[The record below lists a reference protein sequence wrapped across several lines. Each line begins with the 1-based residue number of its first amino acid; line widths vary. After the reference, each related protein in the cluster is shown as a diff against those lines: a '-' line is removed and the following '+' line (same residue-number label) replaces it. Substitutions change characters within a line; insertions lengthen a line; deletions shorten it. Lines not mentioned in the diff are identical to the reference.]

1 MIGQTVS
8 HYRIIEKL
16 GEGGM
21 GVVYLAEDQHLAR
34 RVAIK
39 FLTSTDHHYR
49 ARFIREARAVSGLNH
64 PNIAIVHDYGETA
77 TGQPFLV
84 MEYIKGK
91 SLSDLL
97 DEGVTL
103 RRSVEIVSSIAEALT
118 EAHDSGIVH
127 RDIKPSNVLI
137 NERGHVKV
145 LDFGLVKHL
154 FEPTSTTE
162 GVDLDAKTIYS
173 TQTRSDVIVGTPLY
187 LSPEQA
193 TGRQIDGR
201 SDLFAL
207 GALLYECL
215 TGQSAFSGGSVL
227 EIGAQIIH
235 VTPATPSTINPQIPR
250 ELDRITL
257 KALEKKVEAR
267 YQSAEELLKD
277 LRAVALTLSGNGIP
291 VASKVKRPTDNFKRA
306 TNAFATLTT
315 QLRRQRFSLG
325 TVIGAVAVVGL
336 IIWAV
341 VQWWPR
347 SYYQPS
353 AAALSWY
360 ERGTDN
366 LRNGAYF
373 QASKALA
380 QAIEI
385 DNRYAL
391 ARARLAQAWSELDY
405 YDKAK
410 DELLA
415 ATTIAGDRSSVSPR
429 DRLYLDAISAVVRRD
444 FKEALNS
451 YTQIAQLTPED
462 SHVYVDLGYAY
473 ENDGNPDQAL
483 ENYLKAIQL
492 NSGQY
497 GPAFLRAGIV
507 YHRKQQ
513 TAKAQEM
520 FDRAEQ
526 LYRAASN
533 NEGVNEVL
541 RQRGILF
548 RDKGNYPDAEAQFRQ
563 SLEAARAIGNEAQ
576 QINALIE
583 LAYLASSKGSIS
595 EAENFAQQAVTF
607 AQQKQLEN
615 LTAGAL
621 LELGN
626 TFSTQGDLKKAEQY
640 FTQAIQFA
648 QANKGRLREA
658 RGLSN
663 LGGLY
668 IQTLRIDDG
677 LRLVQQALDFF
688 QRGNY
693 PRNVGFCLTQIGRGY
708 RRKGDYA
715 AALQALNQ
723 KLDLAKQSNS
733 QPAIADSYL
742 ELGALLFDQ
751 DKWPAALEQYENAQ
765 KIYESVNNGFRIA
778 FCKANRGNI
787 LWRLGQYGQ
796 AQQLLDEVAAI
807 TAEKKSTFLQ
817 LLPAIT
823 AVNAEMKLSERNF
836 SNAIALSS
844 QAITMAGQQHPE
856 VTIQSKYVHGLARA
870 FSGGQKEAQKFC
882 DEALNAAS
890 NAGDFGLHSRALLA
904 SAEAALARNDGQ
916 QALLL
921 ATQAQERAARGGQLA
936 AEWRGWT
943 IMARANALLGNTGQ
957 SADQLRKASELRGN
971 LEREWGTEAFKNYI
985 SRPDIQVYLQAT
997 G

>member
-1 MIGQTVS
+1 
-8 HYRIIEKL
+8 
-16 GEGGM
+16 M

-49 ARFIREARAVSGLNH
+49 ARFIREARAVSALNH

-84 MEYIKGK
+84 MEYVKGK

-97 DEGVTL
+97 DEGLTL
-103 RRSVEIVSSIAEALT
+103 RRSVEIISAITAALG
-118 EAHDSGIVH
+118 EAHEQGIVH

-137 NERGHVKV
+137 NDRGQVKV

-154 FEPTSTTE
+154 FEPTTS
-162 GVDLDAKTIYS
+162 GVDLDAQTIYA

-193 TGRQIDGR
+193 TGKQIDGR

-235 VTPATPSTINPQIPR
+235 VTPAPPSSINPQIPP

-277 LRAVALTLSGNGIP
+277 LRAVATTLSGNGIP
-291 VASKVKRPTDNFKRA
+291 VSAKGNGATDGFQRA
-306 TNAFATLTT
+306 TNAFATLTM

-325 TVIGAVAVVGL
+325 TVIAAFVVAGL
-336 IIWAV
+336 AIWAV
-341 VQWWPR
+341 IHWWPR

-385 DNRYAL
+385 DSRYAL
-391 ARARLAQAWSELDY
+391 ARARLAQAWIELDY
-405 YDKAK
+405 YDRAK

-429 DRLYLDAISAVVRRD
+429 DALYLDAISAIVRRD
-444 FKEALNS
+444 FKEALKA
-451 YTQIAQLTPED
+451 YTQIAQLTPDD
-462 SHVYVDLGYAY
+462 SQVYVDLGYAY
-473 ENDGNPDQAL
+473 ENDGNPDAAL

-497 GPAFLRAGIV
+497 ATAYLRAGIV
-507 YHRKQQ
+507 YHRKAE

-520 FDRAEQ
+520 FDRADQ
-526 LYRAASN
+526 LYRAGSN
-533 NEGVNEVL
+533 NEGVNEVM

-548 RDKGNYPDAEAQFRQ
+548 RDKGKYQEAEAQFRQ

-576 QINALIE
+576 QITALIE
-583 LAYLASSKGSIS
+583 LSYLASSKGSIS
-595 EAENFAQQAVTF
+595 EAENFAQQAVNF

-626 TFSTQGDLKKAEQY
+626 TFSTQGDLKKAEHY
-640 FTQAIQFA
+640 FNQAIQFA
-648 QANKGRLREA
+648 QANKGRVREA

-677 LRLVQQALDFF
+677 LRLVQQALEFF
-688 QRGNY
+688 QRANY
-693 PRNVGFCLTQIGRGY
+693 PRNVSSCLTQIGRGY
-708 RRKGDYA
+708 RRKGDYP

-723 KLDLAKQSNS
+723 KLDFAKQSNT
-733 QPAIADSYL
+733 QPAIADSHL
-742 ELGALLFDQ
+742 ELGALFFDQ
-751 DKWPAALEQYENAQ
+751 EKWPQALEQYDSAQ
-765 KIYESVNNGFRIA
+765 KIYESIPNKFRIA

-787 LWRLGQYGQ
+787 LWRLGHYGQ
-796 AQQLLDEVAAI
+796 AQQLLDEVAAT
-807 TAEKKSTFLQ
+807 TAESKGTFLQ

-823 AVNAEMKLSERNF
+823 VVNAEMRLSERNF
-836 SNAIALSS
+836 RNATALSA
-844 QAITMAGQQHPE
+844 QALTMAGQEFPD
-856 VTIQSKYVHGLARA
+856 VAIQSRYVLGLAKAR
-870 FSGGQKEAQKFC
+870 SGGQKDAQKFC
-882 DEALNAAS
+882 DEALAAAS
-890 NAGDFGLHSRALLA
+890 SAGDFSLHSRALLA
-904 SAEAALARNDGQ
+904 GAEAALARNDGQ
-916 QALLL
+916 MALSL
-921 ATQAQERAARGGQLA
+921 ATQAQERVARGGQLES
-936 AEWRGWT
+936 EWRAWT
-943 IMARANALLGNTGQ
+943 IIARANALLGNTGQ
-957 SADQLRKASELRGN
+957 SADQLTKASEIRGN
-971 LEREWGTEAFKNYI
+971 LEKQWGSDAFKRYS
-985 SRPDIQVYLQAT
+985 SRPDIQVYMQAT